1 MFFLFKS
8 EHIYTCNYLVFN
20 NELCFFLTYTI
31 FKYTLYTKDIFM
43 DISTKDENDSIVF
56 LLAKA
61 NQKAQNELK
70 KSLKPY
76 GITTVQ
82 GLLLGLIS
90 IEEGITASEIGKKL
104 VLDNATVSGV
114 LERLASSN
122 WIIRKPDKKDK
133 RVSRIHLLHTPEK
146 DKIMP
151 LLKDSFKSVQEEL
164 LQNYTLEERILLKR
178 FLRDFI

>member
-1 MFFLFKS
+1 MD
-8 EHIYTCNYLVFN
+8 N
-20 NELCFFLTYTI
+20 NI
-31 FKYTLYTKDIFM
+31 NDR
-43 DISTKDENDSIVF
+43 SDSIIF

-70 KSLKPY
+70 NRLKPY

-90 IEEGITASEIGKKL
+90 IEEGITASKIGKKL

-114 LERLASSN
+114 LERLADSG

-133 RVSRIHLLHTPEK
+133 RVSRIYFSHTPENE
-146 DKIMP
+146 KILP
-151 LLKDSFKSVQEEL
+151 LLQDAFYSAQDEL
-164 LQNYTLEERILLKR
+164 LKNYTLEERVLFKR